1 MHEVFNQAVVSLN
14 SLMTKEVKWKVQ
26 NPVRKTVLIRTTV
39 DNALQ
44 TYSFSTDTTGLSPPS
59 LPTTVIGLLDHK
71 EWPVQVLHHFTH
83 NLASFRDKERL
94 GHTLDHKID
103 A

>member
-1 MHEVFNQAVVSLN
+1 
-14 SLMTKEVKWKVQ
+14 MTKEVKWKVQ

-44 TYSFSTDTTGLSPPS
+44 TYFFSTDTTGPS

-71 EWPVQVLHHFTH
+71 EWPVQVLFPLT
-83 NLASFRDKERL
+83 LRAYITSFHSQFGILQYIHGQRTP